1 MQYVTYRNC
10 MYTLKGNTSMANF
23 KITFDHI
30 LKAFIKTITISF
42 MIITGEANENLAIRE
57 I

>member
-30 LKAFIKTITISF
+30 LKAFIKTINNKLYDNNWRSK
-42 MIITGEANENLAIRE
+42 
-57 I
+57 